1 MIYVTSAEWKRL
13 EESLGASNLRTC
25 MRHEHEGKVCMG
37 GERMI
42 RKGYLTK
49 KSEDFSALV
58 FEHIHFEVVDRVHK
72 VKVRRVS

>member
-1 MIYVTSAEWKRL
+1 MIYVTSAEWNRL
-13 EESLGASNLRTC
+13 EESLGATNLRTC

-49 KSEDFSALV
+49 KSEDFSALIL
-58 FEHIHFEVVDRVHK
+58 EHIHFEVVDDGE
-72 VKVRRVS
+72 VKG